1 MDITSVAAE
10 LINEL
15 RERGMTIGCAESCTA
30 GMITSSIADIA
41 GASDVLLGGV
51 VSYANSVKTDVLGVP
66 ADVLERV
73 GAVSEECAAAMAR
86 GAVKVIGCSVAV
98 SVTGIAGP
106 GGGTPDKPVGTVCF
120 GIADSRGVYTET
132 VHFCEERAYTRTE
145 VRQLT
150 TEHAM
155 RLVLRRVR
163 GEV

>member
-86 GAVKVIGCSVAV
+86 GAVKVIGNRNCR
-98 SVTGIAGP
+98 
-106 GGGTPDKPVGTVCF
+106 
-120 GIADSRGVYTET
+120 SR
-132 VHFCEERAYTRTE
+132 
-145 VRQLT
+145 
-150 TEHAM
+150 
-155 RLVLRRVR
+155 RRNT
-163 GEV
+163 